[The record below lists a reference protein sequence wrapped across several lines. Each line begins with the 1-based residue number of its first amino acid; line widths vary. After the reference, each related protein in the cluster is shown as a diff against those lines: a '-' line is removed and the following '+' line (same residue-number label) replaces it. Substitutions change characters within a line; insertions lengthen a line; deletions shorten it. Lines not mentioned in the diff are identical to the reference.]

1 VLNLIPG
8 HLSNVVERKFE
19 FVLDSCCC
27 WFFFF
32 FFFLMGDWGFAN
44 LSIAVILRIINCT
57 DI

>member
-32 FFFLMGDWGFAN
+32 FLMGDWGFAN